1 MLKKNKIDKRL
12 NKYVKEHLSRGYSK
26 HAVKHVLVKHGYDE
40 CYVGYLLR
48 RHQQLQYAKVSSI
61 LLSLLFIFLMFAFN
75 LIPESQQQATGY
87 AITETSNE
95 GCCTSVCQQT
105 SRDDCYGNFADGQ
118 KCNELQ
124 ACNVGCCIDKE
135 GYCLTNYLYGNCVS
149 NYGINVNKDCS
160 NIVFCRNLT
169 DRSYTARQYNIK
181 NKKGSGV
188 ATVKPPADYQKS
200 SFNIKYYLYDK
211 TEVLYVIAELRD
223 GESLVDSVTLY
234 DDGSHNDGTKDD
246 NLYGNNW
253 LSLEIKDFEGF
264 RKLDID
270 IVVTYKDKTQQ
281 SVKKAG
287 SLVVLNNNKCLPIDH
302 EWNEPDKK
310 PSIILAADN
319 YASLKNGYEE
329 FAADS
334 QNFLNLLFNIDKFAN
349 IKEEFNFY
357 RKEQPL
363 LYPDIASI
371 KTDVE
376 SYCPSYNNVKD
387 LIVILD
393 KNEDYCIT
401 ESLGVIRTNPQVLFY
416 KNITNTEI
424 ITAFGSFCSYILT
437 PKKLADEIVNLAT
450 PPKIIVLTLD
460 NITYTTQNVSMNF
473 TVSGMNYPVN
483 YSLSLN
489 NLQLLS
495 SSIDQETNDSFV
507 LNLSNGTNYALIE
520 AKDKNSNLAF
530 VQILLNATIE

>member
-1 MLKKNKIDKRL
+1 MRDAAHLYASRLQEMIAMGTLLTGKNAM
-12 NKYVKEHLSRGYSK
+12 N
-26 HAVKHVLVKHGYDE
+26 
-40 CYVGYLLR
+40 
-48 RHQQLQYAKVSSI
+48 
-61 LLSLLFIFLMFAFN
+61 
-75 LIPESQQQATGY
+75 
-87 AITETSNE
+87 
-95 GCCTSVCQQT
+95 
-105 SRDDCYGNFADGQ
+105 
-118 KCNELQ
+118 
-124 ACNVGCCIDKE
+124 
-135 GYCLTNYLYGNCVS
+135 GNCVS